1 MQRCSTA
8 LYLTCVWMA
17 GAAAPAA
24 FAQHKVDA
32 RHLYERMMTRVPMVG
47 KGTFADPKRP
57 MYAPL
62 PSAINPASKTGIIGF
77 TYQVSDD
84 GKYAL
89 AEFVARDRAA
99 FRQILAD
106 TSPEVKSFVRG
117 VHKREDIEA
126 EFKKYKKDFD
136 FSQFGVR
143 MP

>member
-1 MQRCSTA
+1 
-8 LYLTCVWMA
+8 
-17 GAAAPAA
+17 
-24 FAQHKVDA
+24 
-32 RHLYERMMTRVPMVG
+32 MTRVPMVG

-84 GKYAL
+84 GNYAL

-126 EFKKYKKDFD
+126 EFKKMGMCFTQVGPTACG
-136 FSQFGVR
+136 FAFLRLPVW
-143 MP
+143 